1 MGLWRKIFDDYFD
14 DRANEISRNG
24 GDDSDMYDERNEVT
38 DPHNPIWRGSEV
50 HINPYGVDPTLPD
63 PNEMNQD

>member
-1 MGLWRKIFDDYFD
+1 MGLWRKVFDDYFD

-24 GDDSDMYDERNEVT
+24 GVDSDLYDEGNDVT
-38 DPHNPIWRGSEV
+38 DPHNPIWQDSEV

-63 PNEMNQD
+63 PNELNQD